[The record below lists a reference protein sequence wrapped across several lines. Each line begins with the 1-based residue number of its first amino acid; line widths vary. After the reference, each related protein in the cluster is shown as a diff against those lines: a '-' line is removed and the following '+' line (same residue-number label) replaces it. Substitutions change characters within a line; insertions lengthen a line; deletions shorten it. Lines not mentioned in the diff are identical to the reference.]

1 MKKSIIDNH
10 KKRGRPATGA
20 DPMWGI
26 RFPVDQ
32 REAIDAWAE
41 TNGVTR
47 AEAIRRLIQKG
58 LEVDSGG
65 K

>member
-1 MKKSIIDNH
+1 
-10 KKRGRPATGA
+10 
-20 DPMWGI
+20 MWGI